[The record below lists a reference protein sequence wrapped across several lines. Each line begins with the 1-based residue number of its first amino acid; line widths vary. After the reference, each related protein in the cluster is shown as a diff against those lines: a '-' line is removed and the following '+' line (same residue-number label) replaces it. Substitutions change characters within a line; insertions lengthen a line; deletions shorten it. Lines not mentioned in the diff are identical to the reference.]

1 MKPRLPM
8 MVETAG
14 SESAS
19 FLVNEDSDQELT
31 IPATVDGQFTL
42 IVQPLTT
49 ATARQRVARV
59 HLRQLILASCST
71 ATAAQHLAR
80 NRFVLCLS

>member
-8 MVETAG
+8 MVETAN

-19 FLVNEDSDQELT
+19 FLANEDDQELT
-31 IPATVDGQFTL
+31 IPATVDGQVTL

-71 ATAAQHLAR
+71 ATAAQHRAR